1 MNDSSASKTIKQKEP
16 FFYSKER
23 PDYVFLAIVF
33 VVLVVGLIMM
43 FSASYVTS
51 YFSNDGDSFY
61 YIKRQGFF
69 AVLGVIGMLVVSR
82 INYKRILSKR
92 VISVYYVI
100 CLMALVMVLIM
111 GEGDGVEKR
120 WIDLGF
126 TTVQPSEFAKLA
138 VILALAY
145 YLARNYKNLKKP
157 MVGVW
162 IPIVLVAIPTAL
174 VVKEPHLS
182 GAILILSVGFV
193 MMVVAGSNFIW
204 CGLMAVIGAAGLVMI
219 CLTTSYMKQ
228 RLIVW
233 RDPWADPTDTGYQTI
248 QSLYAIGS
256 GGLTGLGL
264 GQSRQKYLYLPKP
277 QNDYVFAVVAE
288 ELGFVGCVII
298 LALFLFLIYRG
309 FMIAMRSDSRFGS
322 LIAFGISLRLAIQV
336 ILNIGV
342 VTNTIPPT
350 GISLPFF
357 SSGGTALFVQLIE
370 MGLVL
375 SISRQSRL
383 NKA

>member
-1 MNDSSASKTIKQKEP
+1 MNDTPTPNKTKQKEP

-61 YIKRQGFF
+61 FIKRQGFF
-69 AVLGVIGMLVVSR
+69 AVIGIIGMLIVSK
-82 INYKRILSKR
+82 INYKRLLTKR
-92 VISVYYVI
+92 IIVVYYII
-100 CLMALVMVLIM
+100 CIMALVAVLLI

-120 WIDLGF
+120 WIDLGI

-138 VILALAY
+138 VILGLAY
-145 YLARNYKNLKKP
+145 YLTTNYKNLKNVI
-157 MVGVW
+157 MGIV
-162 IPIVLVAIPTAL
+162 IPVAIIGIPAAL
-174 VVKEPHLS
+174 VLAEPHLS
-182 GAILILSVGFV
+182 GAILILAVGFV
-193 MMVVAGSNFIW
+193 MMIVAGSNFIW
-204 CGLMAVIGAAGLVMI
+204 CGLMAGIGAAGLVTV
-219 CLTTSYMKQ
+219 CLATSYMKQ

-233 RDPWADPTDTGYQTI
+233 RDPWADPSDTGYQTI

-277 QNDYVFAVVAE
+277 QNDYVFAIVAE
-288 ELGFVGCVII
+288 ELGFVGCLII

-309 FMIAMRSDSRFGS
+309 FLIAMRSESRFGTF
-322 LIAFGISLRLAIQV
+322 IAFGISLRLAIQV

-357 SSGGTALFVQLIE
+357 SSGGTALLVQLIE

-375 SISRQSRL
+375 SISRQSKL